1 MAPFLFGSPIIR
13 KLLMSLELQILKLVK
28 AIFLT
33 TILKT
38 TLFIQSYGQFG
49 AVNTEILMRNERDY
63 FKIST
68 TISPSIQDLI
78 DTVINFHF
86 VDTSNANYGVKIF
99 QKQTYS
105 NISFYNP
112 PIIWKTLNSNY
123 GLDVTNIAVSD
134 NNVSISYNYGAPRR
148 RVLYKDK
155 PPPPAPPTPKPFFYL
170 DIGLKARVKRLIS
183 TFTNSYRDSSQTKT
197 YWTYNLPNYSLS
209 KTQTFIEWQYQT
221 NIQIFRDGTLYREY
235 TLTNK
240 LPALTHVKSTI
251 IENSKTLLIEIID
264 SKY

>member
-1 MAPFLFGSPIIR
+1 M
-13 KLLMSLELQILKLVK
+13 K

-33 TILKT
+33 AILIAI
-38 TLFIQSYGQFG
+38 LFIQSYGQFG
-49 AVNTEILMRNERDY
+49 AVNSEMLMRNESDY
-63 FKIST
+63 FKINI
-68 TISPSIQDLI
+68 TISPSIKDLI
-78 DTVINFHF
+78 DTVINFHC

-99 QKQTYS
+99 QKQTCS

-123 GLDVTNIAVSD
+123 GLDITNIVVLD

-148 RVLYKDK
+148 RILYKDK
-155 PPPPAPPTPKPFFYL
+155 PPPPPPPIPKPFFYL

-183 TFTNSYRDSSQTKT
+183 TFGNSYRDSSQTKT
-197 YWTYNLPNYSLS
+197 YWTYDLPNYSLS

-221 NIQIFRDGTLYREY
+221 NIQIFRNGKLYREY

-251 IENSKTLLIEIID
+251 IENSKILLIEIID
-264 SKY
+264 NNY

>member
-78 DTVINFHF
+78 DKGYIGANEDGKVIDLRDNK
-86 VDTSNANYGVKIF
+86 SILNELKI
-99 QKQTYS
+99 K
-105 NISFYNP
+105 
-112 PIIWKTLNSNY
+112 
-123 GLDVTNIAVSD
+123 
-134 NNVSISYNYGAPRR
+134 
-148 RVLYKDK
+148 
-155 PPPPAPPTPKPFFYL
+155 
-170 DIGLKARVKRLIS
+170 LI
-183 TFTNSYRDSSQTKT
+183 YDADSGKILAQ
-197 YWTYNLPNYSLS
+197 L
-209 KTQTFIEWQYQT
+209 
-221 NIQIFRDGTLYREY
+221 
-235 TLTNK
+235 
-240 LPALTHVKSTI
+240 A
-251 IENSKTLLIEIID
+251 
-264 SKY
+264 